1 MNGPIHRA
9 TPIAIIG
16 MACRFPDADTPKA
29 FWENIIA
36 GRESV
41 RQLSDVEL
49 AGAGVDPEQWE
60 AEDYIRHGAPLT
72 GLSYFDAD
80 FFSIMPREAAL
91 LDPQHRLF
99 LENIW
104 HAIEDAGYAVRS
116 TEMTTGIY
124 AGSGP
129 NTYFA
134 RSVAGSH
141 DFSKEGMLDTM
152 TGFQAMLGNDK
163 DYLATRAA
171 HRLNLIGPAIS
182 VQTACST
189 SLVSLHLACS
199 GLQNGECDMALAGG
213 VTAIIPDR
221 AGYRYQEGMIL
232 SRDGHCRPFDAEASG
247 TVFSSGVGVVA
258 LRRLDDALAEGD
270 TIHAVIRGS
279 AINNDGN
286 DKISFSAPSIE
297 GQSSVVARALMNSS
311 LAPETI
317 SYLETHGTGTKLG
330 DPIEIEALS
339 EVFAG
344 LPADVAP
351 ITLGSVKA
359 NIGHTIAASGI
370 AGVIKTVMALKS
382 RTLPPAVNFKTPNPE
397 INFDRLPFAVPTS
410 AVPWTSK
417 GPRRAGISSF
427 GVGGTN
433 AHVILEEAPSET
445 NGLSQPNDAPHHP
458 DLPRTL
464 NISARTPQALGA
476 MAKSFALR
484 LDTAEP
490 NERDAICFTAN
501 TARRAFEY
509 RSFATGRTTRG
520 LAESLRANDYARV
533 DLSKHVV
540 PAALFTGQGGQG
552 EGMGRGLYES
562 DPIFREAFDACD
574 AVVARIRKHGLSD
587 ILYGDGTLAHFVHD
601 TEYTQPALFAIEFA
615 LARVLEARGFVPEIV
630 MGHSIGE
637 YVAAH
642 LAGVFSLEDGLQL
655 ITKRGELMGR
665 LPRNGGMVVLTADP
679 DTAHQMI
686 RDSEVELAIAA
697 ENGPASTVVAGETD
711 ALETLIKVA
720 KEKGIRTTQLKVSHA
735 FHSHLMDP
743 ILEQFQAFASTLDF
757 AKPDGRLV
765 SAKTGKV
772 AGDEVADARYWTDH
786 VRQPVLFHRGIMTAQ
801 EIGAN
806 LFLEIGPHPVLTPMA
821 QAALDGIASPSQFV
835 SSLNRT
841 RNDEEVLAETAGRLF
856 VAGLAINTLTDL
868 PDNERRLVDLPLY
881 PFERQHHWIDTK
893 ASDRLAWHCRRE
905 WHVEKQ
911 SAPQLPKDKALWII
925 LGNALGLAGR
935 LAQAIE
941 AKREGPKQTAVVLSN
956 VETGLSGG
964 VLDEYVAGIIV
975 TPESAEG
982 ASSRQIVEAAH
993 SHAATLMQF
1002 VQTVQA
1008 ATKHGNL
1015 TKAKIWVVGQSGRA
1029 VPQTDTPI
1037 QDAARPASLV
1047 SASLHGMAMVLASE
1061 HPDLWGGDIDLG
1073 AEPSDAEIA
1082 VAIGILFGGSGS
1094 ETAYAVRGE
1103 ERYVLRLSES
1113 RNVGTDCAVDP
1124 QKTYLV
1130 TGGLGALGS
1139 LMAEWLINRGA
1150 RRLVLLNRAVADGT
1164 KRERLEALRRSGAE
1178 IAAHAVDIADQVGV
1192 ERILG
1197 DLSEAGHQLG
1207 GIIHTAGIVQDATLG
1222 SIEEASELER
1232 ALRAKLQGTLVLD
1245 NASRR
1250 FSPDFFVCFS
1260 SVSALL
1266 GMKGQAAY
1274 VAANAAMNRIVEGR
1288 NAEGLPG
1295 VSIEWG
1301 PWAETGMASGL
1312 DERLRKRLTDF
1323 GLLAIR
1329 NREALERLEGLF
1341 ASTGTL
1347 TAAPILWRR
1356 FAKKQYGE
1364 TPAWL
1369 TPLSNVHKNRQATND
1384 DEATDPLARLF
1395 GSVAPSERGQAIESF
1410 LRGEV
1415 ARVLG
1420 IADPD
1425 SLPMDEALN
1434 QMGFDSLATIE
1445 FRNKLAKSGIKVS
1458 LQKLVMGASIAEI
1471 AADTET
1477 QVTATLGGI
1486 ADSEAVPTAPVLAD
1500 SAQSYGK
1507 SAVIIPRPKPD
1518 APIRLI
1524 GFPYAGGGPLVFQHW
1539 IDKMPD
1545 HIELGILQ
1553 MPGRS
1558 ARLEEGFWLR
1568 MEDMVDGIVP
1578 EMLPFLKDK
1587 PFAFFG
1593 FCYGGVQAFEIA
1605 HRVRRDHGLQ
1615 PEYFFVAGGRSPQI
1629 YNDDQLAIDVQQ
1641 FNHGTGKAEHEL
1653 DESEFVE
1660 MLKEVNF
1667 ANNKALFEDPEMHA
1681 MMLPIIQA
1689 DYAMNNA
1696 YRYGSHPP
1704 LDAPITAIGGRV
1716 DPYVTGNHI
1725 IGWKEHTTKQFK
1737 AHFCAGDHFFME
1749 HQIELLTRIAFEDL
1763 EPVVQRLAADGKR
1776 HSWR

>member
-49 AGAGVDPEQWE
+49 AGAGVEPEDWE
-60 AEDYIRHGAPLT
+60 ADDYIRHGAPLM

-80 FFSIMPREAAL
+80 FFGIMPREAAL

-99 LENIW
+99 LESIW
-104 HAIEDAGYAVRS
+104 HAIEDAGYAVS
-116 TEMTTGIY
+116 SSEMTTGIY

-129 NTYFA
+129 NSYFA
-134 RSVAGSH
+134 RIVAGSH

-152 TGFQAMLGNDK
+152 SGFQAMLGNDK

-171 HRLNLIGPAIS
+171 HRLNLIGPAVN

-199 GLQNGECDMALAGG
+199 GLHNGECDLALAGG
-213 VTAIIPDR
+213 VTAIIPDG
-221 AGYRYQEGMIL
+221 AGYRHQEGMIL
-232 SRDGHCRPFDAEASG
+232 SSDGHCRPFDAEASG
-247 TVFSSGVGVVA
+247 TVFSSGVGVLA

-317 SYLETHGTGTKLG
+317 SYMEMHGTGTKLG

-359 NIGHTIAASGI
+359 NIGHTIAASGV

-397 INFDRLPFAVPTS
+397 INFDRLPFVVPAS
-410 AVPWTSK
+410 AVPWTSE

-445 NGLSQPNDAPHHP
+445 GGSSQPNDAPHHP
-458 DLPRTL
+458 DVPRTL
-464 NISARTPQALGA
+464 NISARTPQALRA
-476 MAKSFALR
+476 MAKNFALR
-484 LDTAEP
+484 LETAQP
-490 NERDAICFTAN
+490 SERDAICFTAN

-509 RSFATGRTTRG
+509 RSFATGRTTRE
-520 LAESLRANDYARV
+520 LAESLRASDYGRV
-533 DLSKHVV
+533 DVSKHVV

-552 EGMGRGLYES
+552 EDMGRGLYES
-562 DPIFREAFDACD
+562 NPIFREAFDACD
-574 AVVARIRKHGLSD
+574 AVISRLRKHGLGE

-601 TEYTQPALFAIEFA
+601 TEYTQPALFAIELA
-615 LARVLEARGFVPEIV
+615 LARVFKAKGFVPKIV
-630 MGHSIGE
+630 IGHSIGE
-637 YVAAH
+637 YVAAY
-642 LAGVFSLEDGLQL
+642 LAGVFSLEDGLKL

-665 LPRNGGMVVLTADP
+665 LPRNGGMVALTADAN
-679 DTAHQMI
+679 TAHQMI
-686 RDSEVELAIAA
+686 RDAEVELAIAA
-697 ENGPASTVVAGETD
+697 ENGPANTVVAGETN

-720 KEKGIRTTQLKVSHA
+720 KKEGVSTTQLKVSHA

-743 ILEQFQAFASTLDF
+743 ILEEFEAFASTLDF
-757 AKPDGRLV
+757 SKPDGRLI
-765 SAKTGKV
+765 SAMTGKV
-772 AGDEVADARYWTDH
+772 AGENVANARYWTEH
-786 VRQPVLFHRGIMTAQ
+786 VRQPVLFHRGMIAAEQ
-801 EIGAN
+801 IGAN
-806 LFLEIGPHPVLTPMA
+806 LFLEIGPHPVLTPIA
-821 QAALDGIASPSQFV
+821 QAALDGLASPSQFV
-835 SSLNRT
+835 SSLHRN

-856 VAGLAINTLTDL
+856 LGGLTIDTLTDL
-868 PDNERRLVDLPLY
+868 PDNERRFVDLPLY
-881 PFERQHHWIDTK
+881 PFERQHHWIDPK
-893 ASDRLAWHCRRE
+893 PSDRLAWHCRRE

-911 SAPQLPKDKALWII
+911 SAPQPPKDQAVWFIV
-925 LGNALGLAGR
+925 GNALGLAGR
-935 LAQAIE
+935 LAHAIE
-941 AKREGPKQTAVVLSN
+941 GKSEGAKQTAVVLSN
-956 VETGLSGG
+956 IEKGLIGG
-964 VLDEYVAGIIV
+964 VLDGYVAGIIV
-975 TPESAEG
+975 AHESPKG
-982 ASSRQIVEAAH
+982 ASSGQIGEAAH
-993 SHAATLMQF
+993 SHAATLTHF
-1002 VQTVQA
+1002 VQAVQT
-1008 ATKHGNL
+1008 ATKHCNL
-1015 TKAKIWVVGQSGRA
+1015 ARAKIWVVGQAGRT
-1029 VPQTDTPI
+1029 VPQKDKPI
-1037 QDAARPASLV
+1037 PDAARPASLV
-1047 SASLHGMAMVLASE
+1047 SASLHGLAMVLASE
-1061 HPDLWGGDIDLG
+1061 QPDLWGGDIDLS
-1073 AEPSDAEIA
+1073 ADPSDAEIA
-1082 VAIGILFGGSGS
+1082 AAVGIIFGGSGS

-1103 ERYVLRLSES
+1103 ERYVLRLSECS
-1113 RNVGTDCAVDP
+1113 DVGTDCSVDP
-1124 QKTYLV
+1124 QKTYLI

-1139 LMAEWLINRGA
+1139 LVGEWLINRGA
-1150 RRLVLLNRAVADGT
+1150 RRLALLNRDVADGA
-1164 KRERLEALRRSGAE
+1164 KRRRLEALRRSGAE
-1178 IAAHAVDIADQVGV
+1178 IEAHAVDIADQAGV
-1192 ERILG
+1192 ERILT

-1207 GIIHTAGIVQDATLG
+1207 GIVHTAGIVQDATLG
-1222 SIEEASELER
+1222 SIEDASELER
-1232 ALRAKLQGTLVLD
+1232 ALLAKLQGTLVLD
-1245 NASRR
+1245 KASRR

-1301 PWAETGMASGL
+1301 PWAEAGMASGL
-1312 DERLRKRLTDF
+1312 DECLRKRLTDL

-1329 NREALERLEGLF
+1329 NREAIERLGGLF

-1347 TAAPILWRR
+1347 TAAPILWER
-1356 FAKKQYGE
+1356 FAKKQYGKP
-1364 TPAWL
+1364 PAWL
-1369 TPLSNVHKNRQATND
+1369 TPLMNVHKNPQTANN

-1395 GSVAPSERGQAIESF
+1395 GLVAPSERGRAIESF

-1415 ARVLG
+1415 AGVLG

-1425 SLPMDEALN
+1425 SLPMDASLN

-1445 FRNKLAKSGIKVS
+1445 FRNELAKTGIKVS
-1458 LQKLVMGASIAEI
+1458 LQKLVMGASIAEM

-1477 QVTATLGGI
+1477 QVTAALRGGK
-1486 ADSEAVPTAPVLAD
+1486 AVLTAPVVVD
-1500 SAQSYGK
+1500 SAQGYNK

-1524 GFPYAGGGPLVFQHW
+1524 CFPYAGGGPLVFQRW

-1545 HIELGILQ
+1545 HIELGIVQ

-1558 ARLEEGFWLR
+1558 ARLAEGYWAR
-1568 MEDMVDGIVP
+1568 MEDVVDGIVP
-1578 EMLPFLKDK
+1578 EMLPYLKEK

-1593 FCYGGVQAFEIA
+1593 FCLGAVQAFEVA
-1605 HRVRRDHGLQ
+1605 QRVRRDHGLE
-1615 PEYFFVAGGRSPQI
+1615 PEHFFVAGARSPQS
-1629 YNDDQLAIDVQQ
+1629 YNDDQFAIDVQQ
-1641 FNHGTGKAEHEL
+1641 FNHETGRAEHEL
-1653 DESEFVE
+1653 NESEFVE

-1667 ANNKALFEDPEMHA
+1667 ANNKALFEDPEMRA
-1681 MMLPIIQA
+1681 VMLPIIQA
-1689 DYAMNNA
+1689 DYAINNA

-1704 LDAPITAIGGRV
+1704 LDAPITAVGGRI
-1716 DPYVTGNHI
+1716 DPYVTGDQI
-1725 IGWKEHTTKQFK
+1725 FGWKEHTTKEFK

-1749 HQIELLTRIAFEDL
+1749 HQLELLTSIAIEDL
-1763 EPVVQRLAADGKR
+1763 ESVVKRLIVDDVMAP
-1776 HSWR
+1776 